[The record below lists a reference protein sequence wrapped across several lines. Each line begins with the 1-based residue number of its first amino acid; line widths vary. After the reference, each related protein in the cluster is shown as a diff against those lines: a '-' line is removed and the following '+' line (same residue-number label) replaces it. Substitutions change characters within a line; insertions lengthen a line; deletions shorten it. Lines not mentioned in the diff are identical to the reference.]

1 MKKRFALLL
10 VLVLCCLALP
20 ALADNVCKFD
30 KTVTTLFEGDTLQT
44 VLLLEGD
51 PAEGTVTYSSNAEK
65 RAVVDDHG
73 VVSGIAK
80 GNVTITATVK
90 TEKKTY
96 KATIALKVLRKVE
109 EITVDERGLNLFS
122 SLDPLISPLL
132 ITDADDAASAI
143 IQPAQPEEEQAM
155 MTSFS

>member
-96 KATIALKVLRKVE
+96 KATIDATPFAEWKT
-109 EITVDERGLNLFS
+109 TVDAIKKEIKDNELIN
-122 SLDPLISPLL
+122 SLL
-132 ITDADDAASAI
+132 DAEENENSIASIYGAWYDENY
-143 IQPAQPEEEQAM
+143 PAG
-155 MTSFS
+155 